1 MLECQ
6 SMNFDFKVRFS
17 KQNFPTF
24 LMMGFIFVSACSFED
39 FNSKIQSEK
48 NETTESQMD
57 QLEQSSKN
65 EISTFNHSLDEI
77 SEKFKDHMHLEN
89 ENNFLKIKS
98 MVSETIANQ
107 SKETN
112 IKYQFLC
119 DENERWIYRC
129 NLITGQIEC
138 FSMSS
143 NKLRLLSSIK

>member
-1 MLECQ
+1 
-6 SMNFDFKVRFS
+6 MNFDFKVRFS
-17 KQNFPTF
+17 KAEFSDFSNDGVYFF
-24 LMMGFIFVSACSFED
+24 LLSACSFED

-98 MVSETIANQ
+98 MVSETIANSLEGNQ
-107 SKETN
+107 
-112 IKYQFLC
+112 YQV
-119 DENERWIYRC
+119 
-129 NLITGQIEC
+129 
-138 FSMSS
+138 SVS
-143 NKLRLLSSIK
+143 LRRKRKMDLSL